1 MALQDRRPVAAAV
14 VVVVVLVVVFRWR
27 IKARPASNPVSG
39 KLLSTEPVS
48 RRPPAHSIMADNRI
62 IKVGRVWPAGG
73 DGETLQTHFSSLL
86 FLLLL
91 ISLKNT
97 GDSFNF
103 SLPLRLKRLATA
115 PAAAASFM
123 IGCQPV
129 T

>member
-1 MALQDRRPVAAAV
+1 MFQQNPGRVTASCSREAAVLAVALQDRRPVAAAV

-73 DGETLQTHFSSLL
+73 DGETLQTHFSSL
-86 FLLLL
+86 F
-91 ISLKNT
+91 ISFTYNQFEKHW
-97 GDSFNF
+97 GFF
-103 SLPLRLKRLATA
+103 
-115 PAAAASFM
+115 
-123 IGCQPV
+123 
-129 T
+129 